1 MRKSIITLCMML
13 SVSCGWAQT
22 VWTNLSSYCDND
34 RLSLTPTEVEFKQ
47 DETILHL
54 RVQNSPGGGVG
65 FSGIKL
71 KDENGKMYALK
82 HGDPTRLY
90 EDKCLLGQY
99 NKVPMHGIMNF
110 ALHFEPVT
118 NPTTRLHAYTGYGY
132 YDFKMW
138 NIHQVKPMEI
148 SLFNSNWRDEKGD
161 WVLGLY
167 ESGAVYDSKVYSYE
181 EKSDKKVVLTNGN
194 EKLTIAIGKE
204 KNGKRQFKINNQK
217 LDLECFGAEVPA
229 YPTEDNTAFS
239 TDYTSGE
246 AEISGW
252 IKDFPKEI
260 SESEEAFGIS
270 VKVQNMFTG
279 ELEDYNKATIDKDGK
294 FTIKVKVK
302 GTQSVIFNEFSNKV
316 NVYEVKMILQPGKK
330 YFMVHNW
337 ETAKCMFMGEDARLQ
352 NELQAFPCKYE
363 WKTSIYVPEKEK
375 SIDSTMTRFNDY
387 IAKNPT
393 LSKRY
398 RDYILQEAQLRVL
411 TNLIRSDNA
420 TEAARV
426 ASKFAAVNT
435 SLPISLIPALYEYCE
450 NKYQDEYSKARQKYT
465 RTPELFLSFEKQGKI
480 QLSDSEREIL
490 KKWQQYEEEIDKLR
504 ECESQEEMMEKYKKI
519 QDMYPREELNAFF
532 SKEEVSKAYS
542 EWAPSNDQIQKNV
555 IESLFTDQTM
565 RDFCRSLIL
574 GKVLQQ
580 VKSLPDDYSQLYDD
594 IKNEDFK
601 QQINGLKDYYA
612 EQQRQNE
619 EKVKGV
625 IAPNS
630 NVAGLTD
637 GKAIVEKMI
646 EPYKG
651 KIIYMDVWGTWCQ
664 PCVQAI
670 KASPTLKDAVKD
682 YDVVYLYFEYGSP
695 ESVWKSAIADLNLI
709 KPNYV
714 HYQLP
719 SEQQEA
725 VIKYLKVDGFPSY
738 FLFDK
743 NGNMESLDRGHIGD
757 TNGFKKKIEEL
768 SKK

>member
-1 MRKSIITLCMML
+1 
-13 SVSCGWAQT
+13 
-22 VWTNLSSYCDND
+22 
-34 RLSLTPTEVEFKQ
+34 
-47 DETILHL
+47 
-54 RVQNSPGGGVG
+54 
-65 FSGIKL
+65 
-71 KDENGKMYALK
+71 
-82 HGDPTRLY
+82 
-90 EDKCLLGQY
+90 
-99 NKVPMHGIMNF
+99 
-110 ALHFEPVT
+110 
-118 NPTTRLHAYTGYGY
+118 
-132 YDFKMW
+132 
-138 NIHQVKPMEI
+138 MEI
-148 SLFNSNWRDEKGD
+148 SLFNSNWRNEKGD

-260 SESEEAFGIS
+260 PESEEAFGIS

-316 NVYEVKMILQPGKK
+316 NVYEAKMILQPGKK

-450 NKYQDEYSKARQKYT
+450 NKFN
-465 RTPELFLSFEKQGKI
+465 FL
-480 QLSDSEREIL
+480 LS
-490 KKWQQYEEEIDKLR
+490 
-504 ECESQEEMMEKYKKI
+504 
-519 QDMYPREELNAFF
+519 
-532 SKEEVSKAYS
+532 
-542 EWAPSNDQIQKNV
+542 
-555 IESLFTDQTM
+555 
-565 RDFCRSLIL
+565 
-574 GKVLQQ
+574 
-580 VKSLPDDYSQLYDD
+580 
-594 IKNEDFK
+594 
-601 QQINGLKDYYA
+601 
-612 EQQRQNE
+612 
-619 EKVKGV
+619 
-625 IAPNS
+625 
-630 NVAGLTD
+630 
-637 GKAIVEKMI
+637 
-646 EPYKG
+646 
-651 KIIYMDVWGTWCQ
+651 
-664 PCVQAI
+664 
-670 KASPTLKDAVKD
+670 
-682 YDVVYLYFEYGSP
+682 
-695 ESVWKSAIADLNLI
+695 
-709 KPNYV
+709 
-714 HYQLP
+714 
-719 SEQQEA
+719 
-725 VIKYLKVDGFPSY
+725 
-738 FLFDK
+738 
-743 NGNMESLDRGHIGD
+743 
-757 TNGFKKKIEEL
+757 
-768 SKK
+768 

>member
-13 SVSCGWAQT
+13 SASCGWAQT

-82 HGDPTRLY
+82 HGDPTRIY
-90 EDKCLLGQY
+90 EDKCLLGTY

-132 YDFKMW
+132 YDFKIW

-181 EKSDKKVVLTNGN
+181 EKSDKKIVLTNGN
-194 EKLTIAIGKE
+194 EKLTIALGKE
-204 KNGKRQFKINNQK
+204 KDGKRQFKINGKK
-217 LDLECFGAEVPA
+217 LNLECFGAEVPA

-239 TDYTSGE
+239 TDNTSGE

-294 FTIKVKVK
+294 FTIKVKVN

-316 NVYEVKMILQPGKK
+316 NVYEAKIVLQPGKK

-363 WKTSIYVPEKEK
+363 WKTTIHADLKEK
-375 SIDSTMTRFNDY
+375 SIDSTLTRLADN
-387 IAKNPT
+387 IAKYPT

-398 RDYILQEAQLRVL
+398 RDFIEQEARL
-411 TNLIRSDNA
+411 
-420 TEAARV
+420 RV
-426 ASKFAAVNT
+426 ASNFVVSPFENGTEVLSDKYLSINPA
-435 SLPISLIPALYEYCE
+435 LPISLFPALYEYSE
-450 NKYQDEYSKARQKYT
+450 NKYRIENSKAHQKYT
-465 RTPELFLSFEKQGKI
+465 RTPKLFLSFEKQGKI
-480 QLSDSEREIL
+480 QISDSEREVL
-490 KKWQQYEEEIDKLR
+490 KKWQQYEDDIDKLS
-504 ECESQEEMMEKYKKI
+504 ECESREEMMEKYEKI
-519 QDMYPREELNAFF
+519 QAMYPREELNAFF
-532 SKEEVSKAYS
+532 SKEDVSKAYS
-542 EWAPSNDQIQKNV
+542 EWAPSSDQIQKNV
-555 IESLFTDQTM
+555 IDSMFTDQTL

-580 VKSLPDDYSQLYDD
+580 EKSLPEYYSHLYDD
-594 IKNEDFK
+594 IKNESFK
-601 QQINGLKDYYA
+601 KQIDNLKAYYA
-612 EQQRQNE
+612 EQERLNA
-619 EKVKGV
+619 EKVKSV

-651 KIIYMDVWGTWCQ
+651 KIIYMDTWGTWCN
-664 PCVQAI
+664 PCIQAI
-670 KASPTLKDAVKD
+670 KTSHGIKDAVKD
-682 YDVVYLYFEYGSP
+682 YDIVYLYFAYGSP
-695 ESVWKSAIADLNLI
+695 DAAWKGAIVDLDI
-709 KPNYV
+709 AKPNYV
-714 HYQLP
+714 HYNLP
-719 SEQQEA
+719 EEQQEA

-757 TNGFKKKIEEL
+757 IDGFKKKIEEL

>member
-1 MRKSIITLCMML
+1 MKQAIITLCL
-13 SVSCGWAQT
+13 LLTAVCGWAQK

-34 RLSLTPTEVEFKQ
+34 RLSLTPVEVEFKQ

-54 RVQNSPGGGVG
+54 RVQNWPGGNVG
-65 FSGIKL
+65 FQGMKL
-71 KDENGKMYALK
+71 KDENGKMYAIK
-82 HGDPTRLY
+82 SGDPTRAN
-90 EDKCLLGQY
+90 ETKCILGQP
-99 NKVPMHGIMNF
+99 NEVPLHGILDYS
-110 ALHFEPVT
+110 LHFEPVT
-118 NPTTRLHAYTGYGY
+118 NPKTRLHAYTGYGY

-148 SLFNSNWRDEKGD
+148 SLFNSNWRNEKGD

-181 EKSDKKVVLTNGN
+181 EKSDKKVVLTDGQ
-194 EKLTIAIGKE
+194 EKLTIAVGKE

-260 SESEEAFGIS
+260 PESEEAFGIS

-294 FTIKVKVK
+294 FTIKVKVW

-316 NVYEVKMILQPGKK
+316 NVYEAKMILQPGKK

-337 ETAKCMFMGEDARLQ
+337 ETAKCMFMGDDARLQ

-363 WKTSIYVPEKEK
+363 WKMTVYADLKEK
-375 SIDSTMTRFNDY
+375 SIDSTLTRLADN
-387 IAKNPT
+387 IAKYPT

-398 RDYILQEAQLRVL
+398 RDFIEQEAR
-411 TNLIRSDNA
+411 
-420 TEAARV
+420 ARV
-426 ASKFAAVNT
+426 AANFVSAPYANGTDKLSDKYFAFNP
-435 SLPISLIPALYEYCE
+435 SLPVSLCPVLFEYTGMKCRIE
-450 NKYQDEYSKARQKYT
+450 NSEVHERYS
-465 RTPELFLSFEKQGKI
+465 RTPELIRSFEQKGLIK
-480 QLSDSEREIL
+480 LSDSDNELL
-490 KKWQQYEEEIDKLR
+490 KKWQQRTEMINKLQECKTREEYEAG
-504 ECESQEEMMEKYKKI
+504 YKKVEEFL
-519 QDMYPREELNAFF
+519 PHEELYAFLGR
-532 SKEEVSKAYS
+532 EDIANAYS
-542 EWAPSNDQIQKNV
+542 GWAPSDNKIISGV
-555 IESLFTDQTM
+555 IDSLFTPQTM
-565 RDFCRSLIL
+565 RDYARSALVGEAL
-574 GKVLQQ
+574 TTE
-580 VKSLPDDYSQLYDD
+580 KSLSKMSSYLYKD

-601 QQINGLKDYYA
+601 QQINELKDYYA

-619 EKVKGV
+619 EKVKSV

-664 PCVQAI
+664 PCVRAI
-670 KASPTLKDAVKD
+670 KASPTMKDAVKD

-725 VIKYLKVDGFPSY
+725 VIKYLGVDGFPSY

-743 NGNMESLDRGHIGD
+743 NGNMESLDRSHIGD
-757 TNGFKKKIEEL
+757 IEGFKKKIEEL